1 MPKGYLMANLRVKDQ
16 DTFKEFSSV
25 ALPLIESF
33 GGKLLARGPNADR
46 HEGEVSGIVT
56 LIEFES
62 KEAAEKFYFSDEYQA
77 AKSIRDRGV
86 DTDLM
91 IIEGMWATSYLPK
104 PIAKN
109 GRKLAIKVSINSET
123 TRELG

>member
-1 MPKGYLMANLRVKDQ
+1 MAKGYLMANLRVNNQ
-16 DTFKEFSSV
+16 DIFKEFSSV

-33 GGKLLARGPNADR
+33 GGKLLARGPHADR
-46 HEGEVSGIVT
+46 HEGSGAGIVT

-77 AKSIRDRGV
+77 AKSIRDKGV

-91 IIEGMWATSYLPK
+91 IIEG
-104 PIAKN
+104 I
-109 GRKLAIKVSINSET
+109 
-123 TRELG
+123 